1 MDTAIN
7 IKKDN
12 KFKAISYISYFL
24 LCFSIVAKDYFSIS
38 VSINTLP
45 FMPEMSLSGVNQ
57 TALTVLTFA
66 LHSILY
72 GLWVEILSRFVCNS
86 IIRVSFSTINKYQFI
101 SIFKGIVAVANLL
114 LGLFNLMYFAMPFT
128 FRLQPLIEIIM
139 LSITFVVM
147 YVIFYKK
154 YLNKK
159 SAPVI
164 FLSLAI
170 PLGLYFILIAV

>member
-1 MDTAIN
+1 MDTKQD
-7 IKKDN
+7 IKKN
-12 KFKAISYISYFL
+12 NTYKTISYITYFL
-24 LCFSIVAKDYFSIS
+24 LCFSIVAKDYFSTS

-45 FMPEMSLSGVNQ
+45 FMPEMSLAGVNP

-72 GLWVEILSRFVCNS
+72 ALWVEILARFVCNS
-86 IIRVSFSTINKYQFI
+86 IMRVSFSTINKYQFI
-101 SIFKGIVAVANLL
+101 SIFKGVVAVSNLL
-114 LGLFNLMYFAMPFT
+114 LGLFNFMYFAMPFT

-139 LSITFVVM
+139 LAITFAIL
-147 YVIFYKK
+147 YAIFYKK